1 MNHLRLANAVLLA
14 VLVVGLPARAD
25 EPPAPAPTAERPII
39 PYTSYTSRRSK
50 EMFFLRSRESLMK
63 AQALEKEGRI
73 EEALEAYDNALHQ
86 QPLIDVQV
94 EVALAQARAGNYL
107 PAARRLQEVLA
118 TGHASGLTVHT
129 SEELWTYL
137 NAIKPFIGTIAIRV
151 NVPDTR
157 ITIDGEEVAE
167 WPYLN
172 EFYVEPGKH
181 HIKATKLG
189 FWMNQ
194 TAVEVGKGE
203 RKDLS
208 IAMQERV
215 HSQIIGFERPVNFSI
230 NANLSTS
237 SKNDH
242 PTWPRNLMVA
252 SGIGMGLGVGALVTG
267 LIMNS
272 NATSDA
278 SATLGQGIAY
288 AGGGLTGLSLAGL
301 IIGAAGIASRP
312 TPTPNV
318 IITPQIAK
326 DGGGVQLA
334 GSIE

>member
-39 PYTSYTSRRSK
+39 PYTSYTSHRSK
-50 EMFFLRSRESLMK
+50 EMFFLRSREILMK
-63 AQALEKEGRI
+63 AQALEKEGRT

-157 ITIDGEEVAE
+157 ITLDGEEVAE

-215 HSQIIGFERPVNFSI
+215 HSQIIGFERPVNF
-230 NANLSTS
+230 NLNTSTTNGS
-237 SKNDH
+237 ESN
-242 PTWPRNLMVA
+242 PSWPAKVMIGSA
-252 SGIGMGLGVGALVTG
+252 FGIGLGTGALVVGLVQGNNAKDESAVTAWTG
-267 LIMNS
+267 V
-272 NATSDA
+272 A
-278 SATLGQGIAY
+278 SAGGILLGLGLVGMGI
-288 AGGGLTGLSLAGL
+288 GV
-301 IIGAAGIASRP
+301 AGIASRP
-312 TPTPNV
+312 TPTPKV
-318 IITPQIAK
+318 YITPQIAK